1 MKEYF
6 MKMAYCE
13 AKKAYKND
21 EIPVGCVIVCENEI
35 VACGYNKKERKN
47 NALMHA
53 EIIAIDKACKKL
65 GSWRLDNCDIYVT
78 LEPCMM
84 CMGAI
89 IESRIRNVYYGTK
102 NKNEQ
107 MYVFN
112 MVDRFVNLYN
122 VNDADCSK
130 ILSDF
135 FINKRKK

>member
-6 MKMAYCE
+6 MKKAYCE

>member
-1 MKEYF
+1 

-13 AKKAYKND
+13 AKKAYRKD

-35 VACGYNKKERKN
+35 IACGYNKKECKN

-102 NKNEQ
+102 SKGKQ
-107 MYVFN
+107 MYVS
-112 MVDRFVNLYN
+112 DKIDGIVNLYY
-122 VNDADCSK
+122 VNDVDCSK

>member
-1 MKEYF
+1 MNEYF

-107 MYVFN
+107 MYAFN
-112 MVDRFVNLYN
+112 MIDRFVNLYN

>member
-6 MKMAYCE
+6 MKKAYCE

-53 EIIAIDKACKKL
+53 EIIAIDKACRKL

-107 MYVFN
+107 MYAFN
-112 MVDRFVNLYN
+112 MIDRFVNLYN

>member
-6 MKMAYCE
+6 MKKAYCE

-53 EIIAIDKACKKL
+53 EIIAIDKACRKL

-112 MVDRFVNLYN
+112 MIDRFVNLYN